1 MPLESANRAPLLST
15 HLDGVSFFN
24 PKFLKPRPVCDLRKR
39 ICDMR
44 KRCFDDNSKT
54 EYNSDLEISFVPT
67 NLMITVFL
75 NNVSEYIRSF

>member
-1 MPLESANRAPLLST
+1 M
-15 HLDGVSFFN
+15 
-24 PKFLKPRPVCDLRKR
+24 DLPYRDHR
-39 ICDMR
+39 DMR

-75 NNVSEYIRSF
+75 NNVSEYIRSFEAKIAVC